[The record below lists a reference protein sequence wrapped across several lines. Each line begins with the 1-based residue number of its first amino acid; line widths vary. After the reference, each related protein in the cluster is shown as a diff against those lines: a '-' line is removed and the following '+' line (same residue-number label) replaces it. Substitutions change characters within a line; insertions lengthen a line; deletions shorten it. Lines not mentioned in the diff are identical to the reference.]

1 MKSAIRREAPASEKT
16 GDRTRR
22 FVLSDES
29 VDRYN
34 TTFSADGWELANFE
48 KNPVVLWVHNS
59 YALPLGKAAVRVEN
73 KQLLADVEFFDESV
87 NPDAPRVMK
96 MVDAGVLGVS
106 VGARIIEA
114 EYNEERESEDEVENW
129 WNPPIDYKRQELL
142 EMSVVTVPGNP
153 NALPLRDASLDEMR
167 LVTQAVVHRSA
178 AAENRPNR
186 AEVQKLREA
195 ARARRASAEIAAAIG
210 AQPAPPPAPAPV
222 DPELETLEV
231 EGLDDAAV
239 SQLIADTVKEAITDR
254 QNAERLRER
263 GELEVA

>member
-34 TTFSADGWELANFE
+34 TTFSADGWELENFQ

-59 YALPLGKAAVRVEN
+59 YALPLGKASVRVEN

-129 WNPPIDYKRQELL
+129 WNPPLDYRRQELL

-178 AAENRPNR
+178 TGENRPNR

-195 ARARRASAEIAAAIG
+195 AKAKR

-222 DPELETLEV
+222 DSELETLEV

-239 SQLIADTVKEAITDR
+239 SKLIADTVKEAITDR

>member
-34 TTFSADGWELANFE
+34 TTFSADGWELENFE
-48 KNPVVLWVHNS
+48 RNPVVLWVHNS
-59 YALPLGKAAVRVEN
+59 YALPLGKASVRVEN

-114 EYNEERESEDEVENW
+114 EYNEERESESEVENW
-129 WNPPIDYKRQELL
+129 WNPPLDFKRQELL

-178 AAENRPNR
+178 SVPSARELNDMRV
-186 AEVQKLREA
+186 EVKRLREA
-195 ARARRASAEIAAAIG
+195 AKAKR

-239 SQLIADTVKEAITDR
+239 KALIADTVKEAITDR